1 MVFNVTSIKSFF
13 ETHFRKLSAET
24 IGWLAI
30 VLLHCSTIPPVVGLL
45 LGISDRLPSI
55 DVVFFIW
62 AGLLLMFL
70 RSLVLKDTLNVIT
83 IGVGFIV
90 HAGLL
95 GFLVFK

>member
-1 MVFNVTSIKSFF
+1 MFNVSDVKTFF

-24 IGWLAI
+24 IGWFAV
-30 VLLHCSTIPPVVGLL
+30 VLLHCATIPPVVGLL
-45 LGISDRLPSI
+45 LGISDRLPTI

-70 RSLVLKDTLNVIT
+70 RSLVLKDTLNIIT